1 MSAELSL
8 GSLRPGAA
16 RARRSSSNGR
26 ARSTVS
32 RALWGGYQIAL
43 LALLYFGWINRSER
57 HWTPE
62 HGLGYWLGIAGV
74 AALLLLL
81 VYPLRK
87 RIRALAAIGNVPF
100 WFRTHMA
107 LGMAAPTL
115 ILLHCN
121 FKSQSANASVALYAM
136 LIVAA
141 SGFIGRYL
149 HARIHSRINGRRLEA
164 VAFFDEAREE
174 MAALGEGGAA
184 ARLSA
189 APLEA
194 LTLLTEDSIRRQNS
208 LTSALLHRRRIA
220 RRSRHVARDLVADLE
235 RSLDNGVPA
244 RVLSR
249 RERRRQ
255 LRVFERQVA
264 SHCQAI
270 RRAASLNVY
279 ERLFSLWHILHLPLF
294 AMLIVAV
301 IVHVLAVHL
310 Y

>member
-74 AALLLLL
+74 AALLLL

-107 LGMAAPTL
+107 LGMAAPAL

-220 RRSRHVARDLVADLE
+220 RRSRHVARDLVADL
-235 RSLDNGVPA
+235 RQSLDKGAPA

>member
-32 RALWGGYQIAL
+32 RALWGGYQVAL
-43 LALLYFGWINRSER
+43 LALLYFGWINRNER

-62 HGLGYWLGIAGV
+62 HGFGYWLGIAGV

-107 LGMAAPTL
+107 LGMAAPAL

-149 HARIHSRINGRRLEA
+149 HARIYSRINGRRLEA

-235 RSLDNGVPA
+235 HSLDNGVPA

-294 AMLIVAV
+294 AMLVVAV

>member
-8 GSLRPGAA
+8 GSLRPGGA

-26 ARSTVS
+26 ARSIVS
-32 RALWGGYQIAL
+32 RALWGGYQITL
-43 LALLYFGWINRSER
+43 LALLYFGWINRNER

-74 AALLLLL
+74 TALLLLL

-107 LGMAAPTL
+107 LGMAAPAL

-194 LTLLTEDSIRRQNS
+194 LTLLTEYSIRRQNS
-208 LTSALLHRRRIA
+208 LTGALLHRRRIA
-220 RRSRHVARDLVADLE
+220 RRSRHVARDLVADLKH
-235 RSLDNGVPA
+235 SLDNGVPA

-279 ERLFSLWHILHLPLF
+279 ERLFSLWHVLHLPLF
-294 AMLIVAV
+294 VMLVVAV